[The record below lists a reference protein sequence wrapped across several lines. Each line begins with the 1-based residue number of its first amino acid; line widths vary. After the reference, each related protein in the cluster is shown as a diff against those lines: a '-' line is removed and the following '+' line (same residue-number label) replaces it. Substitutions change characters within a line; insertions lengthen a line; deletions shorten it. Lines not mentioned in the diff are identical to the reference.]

1 MLENNSLIKVTNRD
15 NGSVGYT
22 IPDLNNLTRTF
33 QKGETKE
40 ITMEELRKLSYIP
53 GGEKIL
59 RNYLIIQNEEAINEL
74 LNHVE
79 PEYFYTEEDVKNLLI
94 NGSLDALKDC
104 LEFAPAG
111 TIDLVKKISVEL
123 PLNDVEKRETIYK
136 MTGFNVD
143 SAVRIDRESKEDDEE
158 EQVTKTRRVTTT
170 IENKAINGRRV
181 DVNADK
187 YKVINK

>member
-1 MLENNSLIKVTNRD
+1 MLENNTIIKVRNRD
-15 NGSVGYT
+15 NGNVGYT
-22 IPDLNNLTRTF
+22 IPDLNNLVRTF
-33 QKGETKE
+33 SEGETKE

-53 GGEKIL
+53 GGEEIL
-59 RNYLIIQNEEAINEL
+59 RNYLIIENEEAINEL

-79 PEYFYTEEDVKNLLI
+79 PEYFYTEKDVKDLLL

-123 PLNDVEKRETIYK
+123 PLNDVAKRETIYK

-143 SAVRIDRESKEDDEE
+143 SAVRIDKETKEE
-158 EQVTKTRRVTTT
+158 EPVSEVKERRVAVDVETA
-170 IENKAINGRRV
+170 KPSGRRV
-181 DVNADK
+181 AVSTDK

>member
-1 MLENNSLIKVTNRD
+1 
-15 NGSVGYT
+15 
-22 IPDLNNLTRTF
+22 
-33 QKGETKE
+33 
-40 ITMEELRKLSYIP
+40 MEELRKLSYIP

-59 RNYLIIQNEEAINEL
+59 RDYLIIQNEEAINEL

-79 PEYFYTEEDVKNLLI
+79 PEYFYTEEDVKNLLVK
-94 NGSLDALKDC
+94 GSLDALKDC

-143 SAVRIDRESKEDDEE
+143 SAVRIDRESKENDEE
-158 EQVTKTRRVTTT
+158 PVEKKERRVETVTAFT
-170 IENKAINGRRV
+170 ATNGRRV
-181 DVNADK
+181 SVDTDK

>member
-1 MLENNSLIKVTNRD
+1 MLENNTIIKVTNRD
-15 NGSVGYT
+15 NGNVGYS

-33 QKGETKE
+33 SPNETKE
-40 ITMEELRKLSYIP
+40 ITMEELRKLSYIS

-59 RNYLIIQNEEAINEL
+59 RDYLIIQNEEAINEL

-79 PEYFYTEEDVKNLLI
+79 PEYFYTEKDIKELLV

-123 PLNDVEKRETIYK
+123 PLNDVEKRETIFK

-143 SAVRIDRESKEDDEE
+143 SAVRIDRESKEEDEE
-158 EQVTKTRRVTTT
+158 HKETKERRVSAATATQGT
-170 IENKAINGRRV
+170 GRRV
-181 DVNADK
+181 PASESK
-187 YKVINK
+187 YKIVSK

>member
-1 MLENNSLIKVTNRD
+1 MLENNTIIKVRNRD
-15 NGSVGYT
+15 NGNVGYT
-22 IPDLNNLTRTF
+22 IPDLNNLVRTF
-33 QKGETKE
+33 AEGETKE

-53 GGEKIL
+53 GGEEIL
-59 RNYLIIQNEEAINEL
+59 RNYLIIENEEAINEL

-79 PEYFYTEEDVKNLLI
+79 PEYFYTEKDVKDLLL

-123 PLNDVEKRETIYK
+123 PLNDVAKRETIYK

-143 SAVRIDRESKEDDEE
+143 SAVRIDKETKEE
-158 EQVTKTRRVTTT
+158 EPVSEVKERRVAVNAETA
-170 IENKAINGRRV
+170 KPSGRRV
-181 DVNADK
+181 AVSTDK

>member
-1 MLENNSLIKVTNRD
+1 MLENNAIVKVTNRD
-15 NGSVGYT
+15 NGNVGYS
-22 IPDLNNLTRTF
+22 IPDLNNLVRTF
-33 QKGETKE
+33 SPNETKE

-59 RNYLIIQNEEAINEL
+59 KDYLIIENEEAINEL

-79 PEYFYTEEDVKNLLI
+79 PEYFYTEKEVKDLLV

-123 PLNDVEKRETIYK
+123 PLNDVEKRETIFK
-136 MTGFNVD
+136 MTGFNVN
-143 SAVRIDRESKEDDEE
+143 SAVKIDKESKEDE
-158 EQVTKTRRVTTT
+158 EQQEPTKERRVSATTASQT
-170 IENKAINGRRV
+170 TGRRV
-181 DVNADK
+181 ATTESK
-187 YKVINK
+187 YKVVSK

>member
-1 MLENNSLIKVTNRD
+1 MLENNTLIKVTNRD
-15 NGSVGYT
+15 NGTVGYT
-22 IPDLNNLTRTF
+22 IPDLNNLVRTF

-40 ITMEELRKLSYIP
+40 VTMEELRKLSYIP

-59 RNYLIIQNEEAINEL
+59 RNYLIIQNEEAIDEL

-79 PEYFYTEEDVKNLLI
+79 PEYFYTDEDVKNLLL

-143 SAVRIDRESKEDDEE
+143 SAVRIDRESKEDEE
-158 EQVTKTRRVTTT
+158 EQEDKKERRVNAATAPKATGRRVTVN
-170 IENKAINGRRV
+170 EN
-181 DVNADK
+181 K

>member
-1 MLENNSLIKVTNRD
+1 MLENNTIIKVTNRD
-15 NGSVGYT
+15 NGNVGYT
-22 IPDLNNLTRTF
+22 IPDLNNLVRNF
-33 QKGETKE
+33 SANETKE

-79 PEYFYTEEDVKNLLI
+79 PEYFYTEKEVKELLL

-104 LEFAPAG
+104 LDYAPEG

-123 PLNDVEKRETIYK
+123 PLNDVAKREAIFK

-143 SAVRIDRESKEDDEE
+143 SAVKIDRETKEDEE
-158 EQVTKTRRVTTT
+158 VSETKERRVTTAET
-170 IENKAINGRRV
+170 TSKTSGRRV
-181 DVNADK
+181 AVEPSK
-187 YKVINK
+187 YKVVNK

>member
-143 SAVRIDRESKEDDEE
+143 SAVRIDRESKEDEE
-158 EQVTKTRRVTTT
+158 EQTTKTRRVTTT
-170 IENKAINGRRV
+170 IENKATSGRRV
-181 DVNADK
+181 DVNTDK
-187 YKVINK
+187 NKVINK